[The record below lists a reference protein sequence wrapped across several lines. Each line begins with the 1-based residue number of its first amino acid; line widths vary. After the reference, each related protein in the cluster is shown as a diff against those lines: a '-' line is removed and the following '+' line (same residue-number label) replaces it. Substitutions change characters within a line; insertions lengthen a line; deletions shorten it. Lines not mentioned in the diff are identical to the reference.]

1 MESMSGAG
9 PSSCLATLPCTLFG
23 TYHVVFGHLTL
34 RGDRQAM
41 NRRSMVSS
49 EGSRPLEEST
59 RAA

>member
-1 MESMSGAG
+1 MSGAG
-9 PSSCLATLPCTLFG
+9 PRTCLAPLLCTLFG

-34 RGDRQAM
+34 RCDRQAM

-49 EGSRPLEEST
+49 EGSRPLEESA